1 MRATAIL
8 TFWHIL
14 WVTGMAPTILS
25 AADGSSDSDA
35 RENVVDEI
43 SPYVDERT
51 VLITQINLAEF
62 DYEAYVDLLEGFTP
76 GWANPDQ
83 VDRQVRKFSEW
94 RQAFRAAGGRD
105 AYVVAS
111 LAEDPAD
118 APFIIIPTNDVED
131 PQRIIDL
138 LAEYTELEDRA
149 PERGRLPFETT
160 ARLDDAVFLGSRPAL
175 DRIKHLKAADRP
187 ELTQALSSVGDAD
200 VRVVFLANDET
211 RRAFRAID
219 PTTATLPERTGEILA
234 DGVVWAAVGMQTPPE
249 LRIDAVVKS
258 RNANSAQALKEWI
271 VDRVASD
278 RERFTGGSV
287 SPGAQE
293 FADTMIRVLTPRVL
307 IPTVDRLSIHCE
319 GKDAK
324 LFLLGAPTRWFS
336 IHSQRSILKAIQDAP
351 EKAALRQPGS
361 DS

>member
-14 WVTGMAPTILS
+14 WVAGMAPTILS

-35 RENVVDEI
+35 RENLVDEI

-62 DYEAYVDLLEGFTP
+62 DYKSYVDLLEGFTP

-83 VDRQVRKFSEW
+83 VDRQMRKFSEW
-94 RQAFRAAGGRD
+94 RQAFRAAGGRN

-118 APFIIIPTNDVED
+118 APFIIIPTSDVED
-131 PQRIIDL
+131 PQRIVEL

-149 PERGRLPFETT
+149 PERGRLPFELT

-175 DRIKHLKAADRP
+175 NRIKHLKAVDRP
-187 ELTQALSSVGDAD
+187 ELAHALRSVGDAD
-200 VRVVFLANDET
+200 VRVAFLATDET

-219 PTTATLPERTGEILA
+219 PTTATLPECTGEILT
-234 DGVVWAAVGMQTPPE
+234 DGIVWAALGMQTPPE
-249 LRIDAVVKS
+249 LRIDVVVQS
-258 RNANSAQALKEWI
+258 RDAKSAQALQEW
-271 VDRVASD
+271 VADRVASG
-278 RERFTGGSV
+278 RERFTGGSI
-287 SPGAQE
+287 SPDAQA
-293 FADTMIRVLTPRVL
+293 FADTMIRVLTPRL
-307 IPTVDRLSIHCE
+307 QTPTLDRLAIHCE
-319 GKDAK
+319 GQDAK
-324 LFLLGAPTRWFS
+324 LFLVVVGPRILGIRAQERV
-336 IHSQRSILKAIQDAP
+336 LKAIRDAS
-351 EKAALRQPGS
+351 EKRTSQPLGK
-361 DS
+361 